1 MVICN
6 GIAMKT
12 ITIEVNDNAAERFFK
27 MSNKEKKNVANI
39 VNEIIKD
46 TRSLDQVMD
55 DMAIYA
61 KGQGLTPEKLDEIL
75 NED

>member
-1 MVICN
+1 MR
-6 GIAMKT
+6 T

-39 VNEIIKD
+39 VIELIKD

-61 KGQGLTPEKLDEIL
+61 KEHGLTPEKLDEIL